1 MSLVDVFTHKGFKL
15 TGTAL
20 NIAPT
25 RPCSRAGPG
34 RCWTKPGYWL
44 HPQETTQQS
53 RSKAPTGLMG
63 CARWR
68 NERAKI
74 QTGRARLTIGA

>member
-1 MSLVDVFTHKGFKL
+1 MSLDVFTHKGFKL

-20 NIAPT
+20 NIAPDSPVFA
-25 RPCSRAGPG
+25 RWAGPV
-34 RCWTKPGYWL
+34 L
-44 HPQETTQQS
+44 D
-53 RSKAPTGLMG
+53 KAGLLAAPARDHAAKADRRRLPG